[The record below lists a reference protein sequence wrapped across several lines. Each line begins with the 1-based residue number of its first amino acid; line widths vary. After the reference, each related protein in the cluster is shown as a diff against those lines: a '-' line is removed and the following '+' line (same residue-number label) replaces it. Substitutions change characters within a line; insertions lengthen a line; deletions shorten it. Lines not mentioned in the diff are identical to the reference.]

1 VPSQLINRVPL
12 FADLG
17 PPQQA
22 LVEERLQPAQFAP
35 GQALFRTGEPATRMV
50 IVESGYVRLVGD
62 RGMVLATLGPG
73 STLGDL
79 DMLTG
84 RPYATK
90 AEAVGAV
97 TGQVLS
103 ATDLDRLVQRD
114 IGLGIA
120 LSRAAGVPVAALR
133 SYVLNRLQS
142 VPGWRRVSRA
152 ALLEAEQRLS
162 LADAKTGERLFSA
175 GDPPSGLYIV
185 ERGQLRLSDPT
196 GLTGDI
202 VMGAGAV
209 CGDLELLTGK
219 PHAYGAEVAEDA
231 ALWTLSADAFADLT
245 AEHPELRVTLSQE
258 VRSPLSAADQKSAIE
273 RLRQLPT
280 FSRWPDD
287 ALQELAS
294 AMLVQHVPVQEL
306 VYQKGA
312 PGDAMFLVE
321 KGQVEL
327 RAEDEVLARL
337 GVGNDFGEM
346 ALLTGRPRT
355 SNAVA
360 VTDTNL
366 WVLYRSDFDRLAT
379 RYPAVQAALTET
391 VAQRLAS
398 ADEAFFDKHLRKITL
413 LSGLSRP
420 QLEAVRRR
428 LLAARFRAG
437 EVIYRQGD
445 EPDGL
450 YLIERGQVAL
460 DPNVEGLAVLS
471 DGDIF
476 GEGGLLL
483 EGQRSSSARAITDLD
498 AYLLRRED
506 FEDLMLQYPALALNL
521 SRVLEERLRARQ
533 RGAVAPAKAA
543 AVAVTATAAGAAA
556 GASKAQAGAPSAP
569 PASSVKAVAPTAPAP
584 ASVQPT
590 EPPAGVKGS
599 LARAVDWFR
608 NAPTLTK
615 VLVVLIALLLIYI
628 CGAAIPSI
636 LIGSVAAAEAEARE
650 LTMAAYLPARGG
662 VEVVETPT
670 PEPVRFGSVAQGPE
684 SVPPTPS
691 YTPWPTETP
700 LPTDT
705 PTVTPTPTDTPVPT
719 DTPLPTATFTPVPT
733 DTPFPTPVP
742 VRVQEVAPAAEA
754 VAAAAVVD
762 AAAAAAKAPA
772 SNVDWRLIS
781 MRRLTPC
788 ENRGMHHVF
797 VTVQDAAG
805 NPLDGVVLIQ
815 SNDGNPADVL
825 DRTVS
830 GAKGPGKA
838 EFAMWKG
845 AQYMVFVSGGDGLP
859 GSTDIARGLTSG
871 FTDEALCDDGSGGN
885 TLFHNSFEV
894 IFQRAG

>member
-1 VPSQLINRVPL
+1 MTSQLINRVPL

-22 LVEERLQPAQFAP
+22 LVEDRLQPVQFGP
-35 GQALFRTGEPATRMV
+35 GQALFRAGDPATRMV

-62 RGMVLATLGPG
+62 RGVVLATLGPG

-97 TGQVLS
+97 TGQALS

-133 SYVLNRLQS
+133 TYVLNRLQS

-152 ALLEAEQRLS
+152 ALLEAEQKLN
-162 LADAKTGERLFSA
+162 LIDLPAGARLFSA
-175 GDPPSGLYIV
+175 GDPPTGLFIV
-185 ERGQLRLSDPT
+185 ERGQLRLTDPT
-196 GLTGDI
+196 DQTGAV

-209 CGDLELLTGK
+209 FGDLELLTGK
-219 PHAYGAEVAEDA
+219 PHATSAEVAEDA
-231 ALWTLSADAFADLT
+231 ALWALGADAFADLT
-245 AEHPELRVTLSQE
+245 ADHPELRVTLSQE
-258 VRSPLSAADQKSAIE
+258 VRSPLNAADQKTAIE
-273 RLRQLPT
+273 RLRRLPT

-287 ALQELAS
+287 ALQELATT
-294 AMLVQHVPVQEL
+294 MLVQHVPAQEL
-306 VYQKGA
+306 VYSKGA
-312 PGDAMFLVE
+312 PGEAMFLVE
-321 KGQVEL
+321 MGQVEL
-327 RAEDEVLARL
+327 RNEDEVLARL
-337 GVGNDFGEM
+337 GPGNDFGEM

-355 SNAVA
+355 SNALAVA
-360 VTDTNL
+360 DTNL
-366 WVLYRSDFDRLAT
+366 WVLYRSDFDRLAS

-391 VAQRLAS
+391 VAQRLAA

-437 EVIYRQGD
+437 EVIYREGD

-450 YLIERGQVAL
+450 YLIERGKV
-460 DPNVEGLAVLS
+460 NVTPGSGPAAVLS

-483 EGQRSSSARAITDLD
+483 ESQRTSTAQAATDLD

-521 SRVLEERLRARQ
+521 SRVLEERLRLSQ
-533 RGAVAPAKAA
+533 RGQGVAPAAVAA
-543 AVAVTATAAGAAA
+543 ATSAMVTAPASKPAKATPPPPPAANAGAQPSTAA
-556 GASKAQAGAPSAP
+556 
-569 PASSVKAVAPTAPAP
+569 APAP
-584 ASVQPT
+584 AQT
-590 EPPAGVKGS
+590 TGVRNS
-599 LARAVDWFR
+599 AQRAVDWFS
-608 NAPTLTK
+608 ASSWFTK
-615 VLVVLIALLLIYI
+615 LLVLGVIALLILL
-628 CGAAIPSI
+628 CGLVLPYNLFIAQAY
-636 LIGSVAAAEAEARE
+636 EAEANARA

-662 VEVVETPT
+662 VEVVETPA
-670 PEPVRFGSVAQGPE
+670 PAPLRFGSVALAQGLE
-684 SVPPTPS
+684 EVPPTPT
-691 YTPWPTETP
+691 YTPWPTETL
-700 LPTDT
+700 LPTET
-705 PTVTPTPTDTPVPT
+705 PTVTPTPTNTPVPT
-719 DTPLPTATFTPVPT
+719 DTPLPTATFTPLPT
-733 DTPFPTPVP
+733 DTPVP
-742 VRVQEVAPAAEA
+742 PPAPRRVVEAAPAVAE
-754 VAAAAVVD
+754 V
-762 AAAAAAKAPA
+762 AAAAAAPAPA
-772 SNVDWRLIS
+772 PSVQWRLAS

-788 ENRGMHHVF
+788 ENRGMHHIF

-815 SNDGNPADVL
+815 SSDGNAGDIL
-825 DRTVS
+825 DRSVS

-838 EFAMWKG
+838 EFTMWKG
-845 AQYMVFVSGGDGLP
+845 AQYMVFVSGGDGAP
-859 GSTDIARGLTSG
+859 ASTDFARGLNSG
-871 FTDEALCDDGSGGN
+871 LTDESMCADGGGGN

-894 IFQRAG
+894 IFQRTN